1 MANFSEH
8 NERLKTIRGM
18 GRLVSTMK
26 MVSTSHLYRAQK
38 ELRRPEPFIVPLR
51 SVLAQLTRMPALA
64 GHRLVKAPVYR
75 ESRVLAFI
83 VTSDHGLCGAFNSGV
98 IRKARAWA
106 REQRV
111 TRAASIHAYY
121 VGMKGYGALHETIEP
136 VSPPVSAEAHPTL
149 RNSNV
154 LSSFA
159 FRTFMDGRFDEVW
172 VICNRYV
179 SSTVFNTQAQRIFP
193 ISIPEAV
200 EAFANPVRLLVEP
213 DPQSAL
219 VSASRLLVT
228 AGIYNVL
235 LHCSAGEHAARM
247 IAMDNSTKSLERMQ
261 NEMMILR
268 NRARQATITN
278 ELNEIVSGSEALSD

>member
-8 NERLKTIRGM
+8 NEQLKTIRSM

-64 GHRLVKAPVYR
+64 NHRLVKAPVGR

-83 VTSDHGLCGAFNSGV
+83 VTSDHGLCGSFNNGV
-98 IRKARAWA
+98 IRKARVWA

-111 TRAASIHAYY
+111 TRAASVHAYY
-121 VGMKGYGALHETIEP
+121 VGMKGYNALHETIES
-136 VSPPVSAEAHPTL
+136 VSPPISAEAHPTL

-154 LSSFA
+154 LSFFA

-179 SSTVFNTQAQRIFP
+179 SSTVFSTQVQRIFP

-200 EAFANPVRLLVEP
+200 EGFADPVRLLVES

-235 LHCSAGEHAARM
+235 LHGSASEHAARM
-247 IAMDNSTKSLERMQ
+247 IAMDNSTKSLERMRS
-261 NEMMILR
+261 EMTILR
-268 NRARQATITN
+268 NRARQAAITN
-278 ELNEIVSGSEALSD
+278 ELNEIVSGAEALTD